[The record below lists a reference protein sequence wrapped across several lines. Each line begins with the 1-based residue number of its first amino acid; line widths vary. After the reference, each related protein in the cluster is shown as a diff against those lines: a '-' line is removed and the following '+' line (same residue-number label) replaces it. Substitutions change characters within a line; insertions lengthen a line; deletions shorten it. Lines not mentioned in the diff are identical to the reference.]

1 VGRAIVGGI
10 ASDGSLSVITLEPGL
25 EAAMHEGL
33 RPVDGTTFL
42 VVDPN
47 VLDVVRRDAEQAMT
61 EAARRRRPVALVVSQ
76 QLRGPL
82 QKTIRGAGLDLPV
95 LAYPELTQDLELEPI
110 GVIGGALAQA

>member
-1 VGRAIVGGI
+1 
-10 ASDGSLSVITLEPGL
+10 
-25 EAAMHEGL
+25 
-33 RPVDGTTFL
+33 VDGTTFL

-47 VLDVVRRDAEQAMT
+47 VLDVLRRDAEHAMT
-61 EAARRRRPVALVVSQ
+61 EAARRRRSVALVVSQ